1 MNHFKNLGALA
12 AFLATVLVAPVS
24 AAEVDS
30 AIAALKRGD
39 LVMVFRHTATDD
51 SQTDVYPFRFGDMKA
66 QRQLSDAGREA
77 ARKIGVALKALAIP
91 MGEIYTSKL
100 NRAVETG
107 KLISGKDAQTREELT
122 DSGAGSSS
130 AMADPAAKNAKIRAA
145 IQALVN
151 MNPKAGA
158 NNVLVTHKTN
168 IADAFG
174 KQFSDVTEGEALVF
188 RPASSGQPTLLARVL
203 PQQWESA
210 APN

>member
-1 MNHFKNLGALA
+1 MNQLRHRGI
-12 AFLATVLVAPVS
+12 LVALLAMLLIAPVR

-30 AIAALKRGD
+30 AIVALKGGD
-39 LVMVFRHTATDD
+39 LVMVFRHTATND
-51 SQTDVYPFRFGDMKA
+51 SQRDLYPFRFGDMKA

-77 ARKIGVALKALAIP
+77 ARKIGAALKALAIP
-91 MGEIYTSKL
+91 IDTIYTSKL

-107 KLISGKDAQTREELT
+107 KLISGKDPQTREELT

-130 AMADPAAKNAKIRAA
+130 AMADPAAKNAKIKAA

-151 MNPKAGA
+151 TKPKAGE

-174 KQFSDVTEGEALVF
+174 KQFGEVAEGEALVF
-188 RPASSGQPTLLARVL
+188 RPASSGQATLITRVL

-210 APN
+210 ASK

>member
-1 MNHFKNLGALA
+1 MNQLRHRGI
-12 AFLATVLVAPVS
+12 LVALLAMLLIAPVR

-30 AIAALKRGD
+30 AIVALKGGD
-39 LVMVFRHTATDD
+39 LVMVFRHTATND

-77 ARKIGVALKALAIP
+77 ARKIGAALKALAIP
-91 MGEIYTSKL
+91 IDTIYASKL

-107 KLISGKDAQTREELT
+107 KLISGKDPQTREELT

-130 AMADPAAKNAKIRAA
+130 AMADPAAKNAKIKAA

-151 MNPKAGA
+151 RKPKAGE

-174 KQFSDVTEGEALVF
+174 KQFGEVTEGEALVF
-188 RPASSGQPTLLARVL
+188 RPASSGQPTLIARVQ

-210 APN
+210 ASK